1 MSLRHGSFLSARDE
15 NMPVQAVFQW
25 WPLALGQP
33 NHYYLRHLYT
43 LMCVCDVCDV
53 CVYEYASTN
62 SKISDERNMHGM
74 I

>member
-1 MSLRHGSFLSARDE
+1 M
-15 NMPVQAVFQW
+15 
-25 WPLALGQP
+25 LGQP